1 VINGNGIGI
10 FWGDPG
16 TGKDF
21 AVAHG
26 REQLNITEESWIR
39 LRFAHAPTE
48 GEICSQL
55 FTALSGDEPAATR
68 HCGKRLDE
76 IADIQQQKHQAIIIE
91 EAQHWARVGFGVL
104 RQIYDQSEEAFPL
117 LLIGSEDFPAKLGR
131 FGCLDRRAIGRQHF
145 KSLSRPDVLEHL
157 PGYHPLYRDAKP
169 EVIAMVDQALC
180 HGRLGYWAAFTH
192 KALICAKNERT
203 SRCASRRN
211 SSAASVRRE
220 RLRDAGDVC
229 RRRGVRAEAVAAQPA
244 RAERRSSP
252 LLRSVQSCCR
262 AGAGGHG

>member
-1 VINGNGIGI
+1 MNGNGIGI

-39 LRFAHAPTE
+39 LRFAHAPDRGRDLQTASHRAL
-48 GEICSQL
+48 GRRTCSYAP
-55 FTALSGDEPAATR
+55 T
-68 HCGKRLDE
+68 CGKRLDE
-76 IADIQQQKHQAIIIE
+76 IADIQQHKHQAIIIE

-117 LLIGSEDFPAKLGR
+117 LLIGSEDFPAKLRR

-145 KSLSRPDVLEHL
+145 KSLSRADVLEHL

-169 EVIAMVDQALC
+169 
-180 HGRLGYWAAFTH
+180 R
-192 KALICAKNERT
+192 
-203 SRCASRRN
+203 
-211 SSAASVRRE
+211 
-220 RLRDAGDVC
+220 
-229 RRRGVRAEAVAAQPA
+229 
-244 RAERRSSP
+244 
-252 LLRSVQSCCR
+252 
-262 AGAGGHG
+262 

>member
-1 VINGNGIGI
+1 MPRHFANLSASTIVTPSLVNAQTELRTVINGNGIGI

-26 REQLNITEESWIR
+26 REQLGITEPSWIR

-48 GEICSQL
+48 GEICSKL
-55 FTALSGDEPAATR
+55 LTALSGDEPASTR

-76 IADIQQQKHQAIIIE
+76 VADIQQEKHQAIIVE

-145 KSLSRPDVLEHL
+145 KNLSRADVLEHL

-169 EVIAMVDQALC
+169 EVIAMVNQALC
-180 HGRLGYWAAFTH
+180 RGRLGYWAAFTH
-192 KALICAKNERT
+192 KALICAKNRT
-203 SRCASRRN
+203 SLT
-211 SSAASVRRE
+211 
-220 RLRDAGDVC
+220 LRF
-229 RRRGVRAEAVAAQPA
+229 AQ
-244 RAERRSSP
+244 E
-252 LLRSVQSCCR
+252 LLRGQR
-262 AGAGGHG
+262 AS